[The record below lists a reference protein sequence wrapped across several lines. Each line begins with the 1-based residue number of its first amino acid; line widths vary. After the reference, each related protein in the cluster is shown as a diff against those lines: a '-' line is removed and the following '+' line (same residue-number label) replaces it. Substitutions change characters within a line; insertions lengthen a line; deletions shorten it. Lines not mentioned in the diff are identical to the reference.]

1 MSERKVAKQKIEALS
16 RFASLAEKYNVIAI
30 ADLHKVRSSQIQ
42 ELRKKLRGTAEMFA
56 IKNTIARK
64 AAEEI
69 ADKKRNIIDFVKRLT
84 GPNLLLFTNMNPYS
98 LILFLNRNKVKV
110 SAKGGDIATN
120 DIVIP
125 AGNTGIPPGPI
136 ISEFGAVKVPTKIE
150 GGSIWIVKDTIVARK
165 GETISSRLASL
176 LSKLGMK
183 PIEVGLSITG
193 AYDGGQL
200 LGRDELMIDVDEYRR
215 QVAAS
220 FIQAFQLALEVGYV
234 TAETAVPLIEECH
247 REAVSLS
254 IEAEFPTSETIEE
267 IVRQAH
273 YEAMLLSSAVRQVSE
288 KAAPKEPSAQS

>member
-1 MSERKVAKQKIEALS
+1 
-16 RFASLAEKYNVIAI
+16 
-30 ADLHKVRSSQIQ
+30 
-42 ELRKKLRGTAEMFA
+42 
-56 IKNTIARK
+56 
-64 AAEEI
+64 
-69 ADKKRNIIDFVKRLT
+69 
-84 GPNLLLFTNMNPYS
+84 
-98 LILFLNRNKVKV
+98 
-110 SAKGGDIATN
+110 
-120 DIVIP
+120 
-125 AGNTGIPPGPI
+125 
-136 ISEFGAVKVPTKIE
+136 
-150 GGSIWIVKDTIVARK
+150 
-165 GETISSRLASL
+165 
-176 LSKLGMK
+176 MK

-200 LGRDELMIDVDEYRR
+200 LGRGELMIDVDEYRR